1 MGSKPVSMPEVAT
14 RRPTAVHTSPASCKL
29 RSHAWGIGLPVPT
42 GPVFRHRTPAAP
54 PLGTGKLPFFGRCS
68 LSCSESPG
76 ALSQMHLGERKKT
89 KKTKR
94 CSAGGHPWTPPS
106 RVPLLPR
113 PAQGLGPRHLPNFQM
128 TTSASPEGERGLHA
142 RLPRPLGPR
151 STRPLTRPLPRPPA
165 ARRFLRRV
173 SSACRSHIHGRGGTI
188 CSRPSSH
195 GLGLRRRAP
204 SAAATPA
211 RAGLSH
217 GGCILTKPTA
227 VLMP

>member
-1 MGSKPVSMPEVAT
+1 MLTVLQRESRCAKSD
-14 RRPTAVHTSPASCKL
+14 AS
-29 RSHAWGIGLPVPT
+29 R
-42 GPVFRHRTPAAP
+42 
-54 PLGTGKLPFFGRCS
+54 
-68 LSCSESPG
+68 
-76 ALSQMHLGERKKT
+76 GEEKKN
-89 KKTKR
+89 KQKKR
-94 CSAGGHPWTPPS
+94 CSAGGHPRTPPS